1 MFPPR
6 PLSPS
11 THPDRLCLV
20 GCVQPPQTTGNSRQ
34 GRAGHHQCSVPPTA
48 GLTPLDDLPTSRG
61 RAIGLGLSGW
71 LGLTVAAQP
80 GLALDPIKKAQEQIR
95 IRAQEEFD
103 NVEALASPEAGKT
116 IQPVLTLVP
125 IVA

>member
-1 MFPPR
+1 MTPPPFFFI
-6 PLSPS
+6 PLPRFYVR
-11 THPDRLCLV
+11 HPKPPLTTRNSGRDR
-20 GCVQPPQTTGNSRQ
+20 TGKQ
-34 GRAGHHQCSVPPTA
+34 QCSIRPTA
-48 GLTPLDDLPTSRG
+48 ALPPVGDFPTSRG
-61 RAIGLGLSGW
+61 RAIGLGLTGV

-80 GLALDPIKKAQEQIR
+80 GLALDPLRKAQEQIR

>member
-1 MFPPR
+1 M
-6 PLSPS
+6 
-11 THPDRLCLV
+11 
-20 GCVQPPQTTGNSRQ
+20 
-34 GRAGHHQCSVPPTA
+34 PPTA
-48 GLTPLDDLPTSRG
+48 ALPPVDDLPTSRG

-71 LGLTVAAQP
+71 MGLTAAAQP
-80 GLALDPIKKAQEQIR
+80 GLALDPLRKAQEQIR

>member
-1 MFPPR
+1 M
-6 PLSPS
+6 
-11 THPDRLCLV
+11 
-20 GCVQPPQTTGNSRQ
+20 
-34 GRAGHHQCSVPPTA
+34 
-48 GLTPLDDLPTSRG
+48 
-61 RAIGLGLSGW
+61 
-71 LGLTVAAQP
+71 TVAAQP
-80 GLALDPIKKAQEQIR
+80 GLALDPIRKAQEQIR

>member
-1 MFPPR
+1 MLV
-6 PLSPS
+6 PLPN
-11 THPDRLCLV
+11 
-20 GCVQPPQTTGNSRQ
+20 PPQKIGDNRR
-34 GRAGHHQCSVPPTA
+34 GGAGHQQCSVLRTAPLPPVDN
-48 GLTPLDDLPTSRG
+48 DDFPTSRG
-61 RAIGLGLSGW
+61 RAIGLGL